1 MRARPSDADG
11 LVTLGSALL
20 QKARETGDASYYRR
34 ADQAL
39 AKALA
44 NDAANAGAYTTRG
57 ALRLARHDFRGALRD
72 GLRARRLAPDVVKPF
87 AVVVDANVELGRYA
101 AAGKALQRMIDLKPN
116 LDAYARVSYFRE
128 LHGDLRG
135 AREALSLALAAGG
148 EAPENAAY
156 VQTLQGNLELAR
168 GRRGAAATAY
178 RAALARVPGY
188 VPARAGLARVDAA
201 AGRLDS
207 AIRRLRAV
215 VARLPLPEYVVLLG
229 ETELAAG
236 RGAAARRTF
245 DLVRVQ
251 QRLLAG
257 AGFDTDVELALF
269 EADHGDRARGVTLAR
284 AAWRSAPS
292 VRSADALGWALTRA
306 GQPRQGLAWANPR
319 VASGLTRRA
328 VSLPRGHERPRGRP
342 ASDGRAP
349 AAPRAER
356 RRALLRAV
364 RAQGAPGA
372 ERAVSRR
379 SIFAALAAVLVMG
392 LLLPAGANAHPLG
405 NFTVNRLSVV
415 SVSTDRVDVR
425 WILDQAEIPTFQE
438 RGRSPAAVLTAKREQ
453 ALRGLRLR
461 VDGRAVALRA
471 LVARDGSP
479 FPTVRAGCAR
489 RGSSCC

>member
-1 MRARPSDADG
+1 MRREALRTPAGRLDERELTVRPLLIVCATAFAAMLIVLGLTVGASQRPAAQAAPSPGGPGSAAGRPGSTDQRVARSAEAVRAQPSDADG
-11 LVTLGSALL
+11 LVTLASALL

-34 ADQAL
+34 ADQSL

-44 NDAANAGAYTTRG
+44 GDRAHAGAYTTRG

-72 GLRARRLAPDVVKPF
+72 GLRARRLAPEVVKPF

-168 GRRGAAATAY
+168 GRRDAAERAY

-215 VARLPLPEYVVLLG
+215 VARLPLPEYVIALG

-236 RGAAARRTF
+236 RGAGGTP
-245 DLVRVQ
+245 DVRP
-251 QRLLAG
+251 
-257 AGFDTDVELALF
+257 
-269 EADHGDRARGVTLAR
+269 RARP
-284 AAWRSAPS
+284 AAP
-292 VRSADALGWALTRA
+292 A
-306 GQPRQGLAWANPR
+306 GGRR
-319 VASGLTRRA
+319 IEHRRRA
-328 VSLPRGHERPRGRP
+328 RDLRGRP
-342 ASDGRAP
+342 R
-349 AAPRAER
+349 
-356 RRALLRAV
+356 
-364 RAQGAPGA
+364 
-372 ERAVSRR
+372 
-379 SIFAALAAVLVMG
+379 
-392 LLLPAGANAHPLG
+392 
-405 NFTVNRLSVV
+405 
-415 SVSTDRVDVR
+415 
-425 WILDQAEIPTFQE
+425 
-438 RGRSPAAVLTAKREQ
+438 
-453 ALRGLRLR
+453 
-461 VDGRAVALRA
+461 
-471 LVARDGSP
+471 
-479 FPTVRAGCAR
+479 
-489 RGSSCC
+489 

>member
-1 MRARPSDADG
+1 MRPLLIISVTAFVVMLVVLGLTVGGGPQRPDARAAAPPAGGVGSVPGSTDQRVARSVAAVREQPSDADD
-11 LVTLGSALL
+11 LVALGSALL
-20 QKARETGDASYYRR
+20 QKARETGDTSYYRR

-39 AKALA
+39 ARALA
-44 NDAANAGAYTTRG
+44 SDASNAGAYTTRG

-87 AVVVDANVELGRYA
+87 AVVVDANVELGRYE
-101 AAGKALQRMIDLKPN
+101 AAGTALQRMIDFKPN

-148 EAPENAAY
+148 EVPENAAY

-168 GRRGAAATAY
+168 GRRGAAGAAY

-188 VPARAGLARVDAA
+188 VPARAGLARIDAA

-207 AIRRLRAV
+207 AIGRLQAV

-236 RGAAARRTF
+236 RVAAARRTF

-284 AAWRSAPS
+284 AAWRNAPS

-306 GQPRQGLAWANPR
+306 GQPRQGLAWGVRALR
-319 VASGLTRRA
+319 LGSRDARFLYHAGMSARAAGRRTTAGRLLRRA
-328 VSLPRGHERPRGRP
+328 LSADARFSALY
-342 ASDGRAP
+342 
-349 AAPRAER
+349 APRAH
-356 RRALLRAV
+356 RALK
-364 RAQGAPGA
+364 
-372 ERAVSRR
+372 
-379 SIFAALAAVLVMG
+379 AL
-392 LLLPAGANAHPLG
+392 
-405 NFTVNRLSVV
+405 
-415 SVSTDRVDVR
+415 
-425 WILDQAEIPTFQE
+425 
-438 RGRSPAAVLTAKREQ
+438 
-453 ALRGLRLR
+453 
-461 VDGRAVALRA
+461 
-471 LVARDGSP
+471 
-479 FPTVRAGCAR
+479 
-489 RGSSCC
+489 